1 MGVRSCHLPLTPGWG
16 RGPFPKT
23 EPLRTAASLRLAP
36 SQASPSRV
44 PAGPTASWR
53 LNRQRLTAPGRRS
66 GPGTAWA
73 SPQWSV
79 MPCTAPGSNAAPWGG
94 PAAAAMHW
102 RHESAPPQTPQ
113 HGRRRVGSPPAPCVL
128 GARPAGHLPGR
139 GLSQEPWSPCLA
151 VARGC
156 AGQTGCC
163 TLTRQGL
170 GSLRRHLS
178 PKQKLQP
185 QACPPPAL
193 SAPSFLGG
201 TFSAFPRQGRTFCH
215 GLQLPIL

>member
-1 MGVRSCHLPLTPGWG
+1 MQQHPGVDLQLRPCTGAMSQPRHKHLSTGGEGWG
-16 RGPFPKT
+16 R
-23 EPLRTAASLRLAP
+23 RLP
-36 SQASPSRV
+36 RV
-44 PAGPTASWR
+44 CW
-53 LNRQRLTAPGRRS
+53 
-66 GPGTAWA
+66 
-73 SPQWSV
+73 
-79 MPCTAPGSNAAPWGG
+79 
-94 PAAAAMHW
+94 
-102 RHESAPPQTPQ
+102 
-113 HGRRRVGSPPAPCVL
+113 

-170 GSLRRHLS
+170 GSLCRHLS

-201 TFSAFPRQGRTFCH
+201 TFSAFPIFFVV
-215 GLQLPIL
+215 LLPYLVRIAPTIADPRELARARLNVLHLHAAFIPLCYTQKQTQTRLSSVLFTLLFS

>member
-1 MGVRSCHLPLTPGWG
+1 MGVRSCHLPLTPGRG

-79 MPCTAPGSNAAPWGG
+79 MPCTAPGAMQHPGVDLQLRPCTGAMSQPRHKHLSAGG
-94 PAAAAMHW
+94 EGW
-102 RHESAPPQTPQ
+102 
-113 HGRRRVGSPPAPCVL
+113 GRRLPRVCW

-170 GSLRRHLS
+170 GSLCRHLS